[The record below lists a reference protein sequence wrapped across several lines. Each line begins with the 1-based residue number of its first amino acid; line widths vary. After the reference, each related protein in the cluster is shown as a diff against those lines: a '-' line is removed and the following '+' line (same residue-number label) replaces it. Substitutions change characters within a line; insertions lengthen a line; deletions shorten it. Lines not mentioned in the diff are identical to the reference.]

1 MIVTLGNLY
10 YYPLKF
16 YVFVASYL
24 YFRKLRVIGREN
36 IPLKGPL
43 IYAINHQNAL
53 LDALLLSVISW
64 RNPHFLTRADVFDN
78 KYVDTF
84 LRGLKM
90 LPIYRIRD
98 GYDSIKMNQAIFDTT
113 KDILLR
119 GGVVGIFPEG
129 SHNLQYRVR
138 PLKKGV
144 ARIAFLAE
152 EAAEFDLNL
161 KIVPIGIQ
169 YESHFFSKGR
179 TLISFGKPIR
189 VADFKYEFIKNQN
202 DGIEKLITAIR
213 SGIKTLILHFDKAED
228 YDQTRKVYEQK
239 RIYKR
244 NLKEQLDADQALV
257 DSIENGSDFHEKSD
271 RKNILLFALENI
283 WLLLWR
289 VVSFVPKTIVD
300 LIIKKTTRD
309 PHFFATMRFAY
320 SIFLYPIILLV
331 LYYVVK
337 YLVIYFMVQF

>member
-10 YYPLKF
+10 YYPLKL
-16 YVFVASYL
+16 YVFIASYL

-64 RNPHFLTRADVFDN
+64 RNPHFLTRADVFNN

-98 GYDSIKMNQAIFDTT
+98 GYDSIKMNQAIFDMS
-113 KDILLR
+113 KDILLK

-129 SHNLQYRVR
+129 SHSLQYRIR

-152 EAAEFDLNL
+152 EAADFNLNL

-179 TLISFGKPIR
+179 TLINFGKPIR
-189 VADFKYEFIKNQN
+189 AADFKNDYLKDQN
-202 DGIEKLITAIR
+202 GGIEKLINKLR
-213 SGIKTLILHFDKAED
+213 LGIQTLILHFDKTED
-228 YDQTRKVYEQK
+228 YDQTLKVYKQK

-244 NLKEQLDADQALV
+244 NLREQLDADQALV
-257 DSIENGSDFHEKSD
+257 DSIENGSAFNEKSD

-289 VVSFVPKTIVD
+289 IVSFVPKAIVD
-300 LIIKKTTRD
+300 LIVKKTTKD

-320 SIFLYPIILLV
+320 TIFLYPIILLI
-331 LYYVVK
+331 LYYLVK
-337 YLVIYFMVQF
+337 YLVIYFIGQF